1 VVGAALDVVV
11 VGAALDVV
19 VVGAALDVVVVGA
32 ALDVVVVGA
41 ALDVVVVGAALDV
54 VVVAAP
60 VVVVVVAPL
69 QGLCAQETAPS
80 DVPPC
85 LEQLSAVNCPHVGG
99 FPGMQQAILF
109 VGFAWAVAFKGTNT
123 TTSSTLRIPRMTIE
137 RSAFRMT
144 ASVYRGDE
152 ARAGLVG
159 DADTGVENGSPAARF
174 AIPTIGDPSA

>member
-1 VVGAALDVVV
+1 
-11 VGAALDVV
+11 
-19 VVGAALDVVVVGA
+19 VVGA

-54 VVVAAP
+54 VVVAAT

-69 QGLCAQETAPS
+69 QGLCAQETAPR
-80 DVPPC
+80 DVPLC
-85 LEQLSAVNCPHVGG
+85 LVQLSAVNCPHVGG

-109 VGFAWAVAFKGTNT
+109 VGFAAWAVAFKGTNT
-123 TTSSTLRIPRMTIE
+123 TASNTLRMPRMTIE
-137 RSAFRMT
+137 RRTFRMT

-174 AIPTIGDPSA
+174 AIPKIGETSA